1 MRESLFR
8 GREGL
13 HGPREGRVGGGRGGK
28 GGREEGRRRKNEK
41 KRRREEEVVPVKRKA
56 ASRYN
61 SFFIELHRSIHTTW
75 HKGNLSTNGVDM

>member
-1 MRESLFR
+1 MALVKDEWEEGGEA
-8 GREGL
+8 GREG
-13 HGPREGRVGGGRGGK
+13 GGR
-28 GGREEGRRRKNEK
+28 K
-41 KRRREEEVVPVKRKA
+41 KVRRREEKVVPVKRKA